1 MEADLTLDPQY
12 CYSTKELAFRWN
24 LSAETLRRIFLK
36 EPGVLI
42 FRNQQAGKRI
52 FRTMRIPGSVA
63 IRVKNRMTVME
74 KTRQ

>member
-1 MEADLTLDPQY
+1 METDSALDPDY

-36 EPGVLI
+36 EPGVMI
-42 FRNQQAGKRI
+42 FRNQIPGKRI

-63 IRVKNRMTVME
+63 IRVKNRMTVVE
-74 KTRQ
+74 KTR